1 MTKRQWACW
10 AAGVTAIVTVLT
22 GVALATPGS
31 DVVGTIL
38 ARSGFA
44 DQVDIMFRLAG
55 QGPGREVLQVR
66 DGQDTV
72 IQQIVFNSG
81 GQTGWHSHPGP
92 ALVLVTEGELTIYSS
107 EDQTCSGR
115 TYSAGQAFIDP
126 GQGHVHI
133 GRASQTQTTT
143 LWVTYFDVPP
153 GSGVRIDAAD
163 PGVCAF

>member
-10 AAGVTAIVTVLT
+10 AAGVTAIVTALT

-66 DGQDTV
+66 DAQDTV
-72 IQQIVFNSG
+72 IQQIVFNPG

-92 ALVLVTEGELTIYSS
+92 ALVLVTEGELTLYSS